1 MREILHFPD
10 RLDNAD
16 VLEFSNLGNWETIR
30 GDDRIVRY
38 FAICQYPGD
47 SKYYLFFCAG
57 QEYDFDVII
66 DDLEESIDICKERV
80 SQYGDVIWHKK

>member
-16 VLEFSNLGNWETIR
+16 VLEFSNLGNWETIK

-66 DDLEESIDICKERV
+66 DDLEESIDTINE
-80 SQYGDVIWHKK
+80 QI

>member
-16 VLEFSNLGNWETIR
+16 VLEFSNLGTWGTIE

-66 DDLEESIDICKERV
+66 DDLEGSIDICKERV

>member
-16 VLEFSNLGNWETIR
+16 VLEFSNLGNWETIK

>member
-1 MREILHFPD
+1 MREVLHFPD

-16 VLEFSNLGNWETIR
+16 VLEFSNLGNWETIK

>member
-16 VLEFSNLGNWETIR
+16 VLEFSNLGNWETIK

-38 FAICQYPGD
+38 FAISQYPGD

>member
-1 MREILHFPD
+1 MKEILHFPD

-16 VLEFSNLGNWETIR
+16 VLEFSNLGNWETIK

>member
-16 VLEFSNLGNWETIR
+16 VLEFSNLGNWETIK

-66 DDLEESIDICKERV
+66 DDLEESIDICKERAL
-80 SQYGDVIWHKK
+80 QYGDVIWHKK

>member
-16 VLEFSNLGNWETIR
+16 VLEFSNLGNWETIK

-80 SQYGDVIWHKK
+80 SQYGDVTWHKK

>member
-16 VLEFSNLGNWETIR
+16 VLEFSNLGNWETIK

-47 SKYYLFFCAG
+47 SKYYLFFWKNLLIFVKK
-57 QEYDFDVII
+57 EYRST
-66 DDLEESIDICKERV
+66 EM
-80 SQYGDVIWHKK
+80 

>member
-1 MREILHFPD
+1 MGELLRFPD
-10 RLDNAD
+10 RLDNAE
-16 VLEFSNLGNWETIR
+16 VLEFSNFGSFGTIK
-30 GDDRIVRY
+30 GDDRTIRY

-66 DDLEESIDICKERV
+66 DDL
-80 SQYGDVIWHKK
+80 